1 MSRPRKKRRIK
12 FNPNV
17 TYFKPRGVPMKNLSE
32 VCLTPGEVEALRLY
46 DHLGLSQTEAAEKM
60 DLSQSTFQ
68 RIIKEAH
75 KKVAAGIIEGKAIKI
90 NLN

>member
-1 MSRPRKKRRIK
+1 MSRPRKKRKIS

-46 DHLGLSQTEAAEKM
+46 DYENLSQTEAAEKM
-60 DLSQSTFQ
+60 NLSQSTFQ
-68 RIIKEAH
+68 RIIKTAH
-75 KKVAAGIIEGKAIKI
+75 KKLARGVIEGKAIKI